1 MLRWIGSSGVKGEE
15 SVVSTNPASHVTVLY
30 WGGNSIKALQPQLE
44 VLIQVPSETGSHVGW
59 SLWFRDLEGSLQPN
73 PTILWFHDL

>member
-1 MLRWIGSSGVKGEE
+1 M
-15 SVVSTNPASHVTVLY
+15 VSTNPASHVTVLY

-59 SLWFRDLEGSLQPN
+59 SLWFHDLEGSL
-73 PTILWFHDL
+73 